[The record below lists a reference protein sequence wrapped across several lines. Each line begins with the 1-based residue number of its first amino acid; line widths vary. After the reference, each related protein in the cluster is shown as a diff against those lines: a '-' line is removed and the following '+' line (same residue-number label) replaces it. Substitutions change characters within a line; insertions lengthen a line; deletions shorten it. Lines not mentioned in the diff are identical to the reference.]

1 MIEPSSKLYIVEASM
16 LPDIFIEV
24 SRAKELL
31 ETGEASTVAEAVN
44 LATRRVGISRS
55 AFYKYKD
62 AIMPFRDMKRGQV
75 LTLSVIMHDKS
86 GALSAVLAIF
96 ASIHANI
103 LTINQS
109 IPSNGVAIVTISV
122 VAEDMT
128 ITVDELRERIE
139 GLSTVMRMEL
149 LAGQ

>member
-1 MIEPSSKLYIVEASM
+1 MSKANAKLYIVEASM
-16 LPDIFIEV
+16 LPDIFVEV

-31 ETGEASTVAEAVN
+31 ETGEASTVAEAV
-44 LATRRVGISRS
+44 AKVGISRS

-62 AIMPFRDMKRGQV
+62 AIRPFRDMKRDQV
-75 LTLSVIMHDKS
+75 LTLSVIMHDKP

-109 IPSNGVAIVTISV
+109 IPTNGVAIVTLSL
-122 VAEDMT
+122 VAEEMN
-128 ITVDELRERIE
+128 ISVDELRDRIE
-139 GLSTVMRMEL
+139 ALNTVMRVDL
-149 LAGQ
+149 LAT

>member
-31 ETGEASTVAEAVN
+31 ETGEASTVAEAVSK
-44 LATRRVGISRS
+44 VGISRS